1 MEIIVQQRQVLDN
14 EEIFDSESI
23 FESIEDLKDVIEEI
37 IENWSNMQGSDTI
50 ISRPKQLKVGSRIV
64 LSCAANDDI
73 ETFEIK
79 DVILAGNLGYL
90 D

>member
-14 EEIFDSESI
+14 EEVFNCETTYESV
-23 FESIEDLKDVIEEI
+23 EDLKDAIAEI
-37 IENWSNMQGSDTI
+37 VENWSAMQGSDTI

-64 LSCAANDDI
+64 LTCAANNDV

-79 DVILAGNLGYL
+79 DVILV
-90 D
+90 